1 MKIANPLNRIKLSE
15 KFITVLTCSSDKQE
29 NSEMLYFNNNVPQLI
44 ELNATIGLRP
54 DDLAYC
60 EEYTWREYIE
70 NNQLNGII
78 PFMAYQLY
86 TNYAYCMLRDAFENR
101 FFIQSAGFGIVRS
114 NYRMPKYNITF
125 KNTKHKL
132 VNLRKYKVNAKDGYL
147 DFNHLL
153 ASGNNVDDIVYVG
166 GKEYV
171 KQFVE
176 LTRTLPNRKVIF
188 FKGNPISIK
197 SIKKE
202 ENFIFHQY
210 YPENPNQR
218 TNWQY
223 GLARDL
229 AHGNIGM

>member
-1 MKIANPLNRIKLSE
+1 MPKIANPLNRIKLSE
-15 KFITVLTCSSDKQE
+15 KFITVLTCSSDKQN

-54 DDLAYC
+54 DDLTYV

-70 NNQLNGII
+70 NNQQNGII

-86 TNYAYCMLRDAFENR
+86 TKNAYCMLRDAFEDR

-114 NYRMPKYNITF
+114 NYRLPKYNITF
-125 KNTKHKL
+125 T
-132 VNLRKYKVNAKDGYL
+132 VNNEINRRNYFPNGQDGYQ

-153 ASGNNVDDIVYVG
+153 ELDNNREDIVYVG
-166 GKEYV
+166 GKSYV
-171 KQFVE
+171 KQFIE
-176 LTRTLPNRKVIF
+176 LTRALPNRKVIF
-188 FKGNPISIK
+188 YIGSPIHNNYINAG
-197 SIKKE
+197 

-229 AHGNIGM
+229 AHGHIGW